1 MLTYK
6 TEDEVRD
13 EARILLNLTNNE
25 DKTKSGV
32 GQLTSFSSLD
42 NYYLKDNYGFALQ
55 NYSIFSYHIKSI
67 TFL

>member
-25 DKTKSGV
+25 NKTKSGV

-42 NYYLKDNYGFALQ
+42 NYYLKDNYGFALLC
-55 NYSIFSYHIKSI
+55 FALLC
-67 TFL
+67 FA